1 MTAVDA
7 SDRVHGPASHR
18 GGPAGPP
25 GLAGQRVA
33 PGDFARRRGP
43 RQPGGLAG
51 RERDLAVISAFVD
64 ERAAHGGALLLFGE
78 PGVGKSALL
87 DAAEEEAAIADI
99 RVLRAAGA
107 RFENVSFCGLNQL
120 LLPLC
125 DDLDRLDGPQRDA
138 LNVALGFRDGPA
150 CEPLLVSN
158 AVVTLLRQVAADRPL
173 LLIVDNLHWLDRGS
187 GRVLGFAARRL
198 RGSRVGLIAAERTG
212 AARPCALEIPGHEV
226 RPLDDHASARL
237 LTARFP
243 GLASQVRRRIV
254 TEARG
259 NPMALLELPAALTD
273 RQRSAEAPLPA
284 ALPLSGRLRALLR
297 ARVSALPATAG
308 YLLLVAALEGTG
320 DLGLLRTAAPRQCE
334 AGDLALAEQAGLV
347 QVDEAAARVTFAHP
361 LVRFAVLQL
370 SAGGEVRRA
379 HLALAAQLSDQ
390 PGRRAWHLAG
400 AAIEHGRAAAAALT
414 RPPRQQGGGDAG
426 QARRL
431 ATAAY
436 LAANVV
442 GDLNAAEVLLADAR
456 RASPGREP
464 SAEIALATA
473 GVLLHGDGDM
483 AAAHR
488 LLMRGMETMRNGEA
502 GPLSAEEALWD
513 LVTVCRLSG
522 RADHRESLE
531 RFLATSASTFT
542 VSVRAAVRGAI
553 DPSAALG
560 PLDTTI
566 ESLACQAEPA
576 EIVRTASA
584 SAFGGSL
591 QDCRQALR
599 LVAREEAA
607 DSAGTPAMQAS
618 ILLALEAY
626 QAGLWEEAWQLAE
639 AAETRCARRGYQ
651 LLSRQARTVLAFVA
665 AGRGDAE
672 TARGH
677 ADEVTRWA
685 APRGITLLLGAARYA
700 CARAALAQ
708 SDFQTAY
715 HQATRISLA
724 GDVSSQPFAA
734 WVTLDLVEA
743 ALRTDRHS
751 DAVAHVKA
759 VRQAGLAAVSPR
771 MKLLSTAAMAMT
783 AADDEA
789 PALFD
794 LALASE
800 DAGRWP
806 FDRARVRLLFGERL
820 RRVREVTRA
829 RGFLSDAFDEFRRL
843 GAPTWADRAA
853 MELRAAGLAPPGA
866 DRCGHQVLTP
876 QELQIARLAAAGL
889 SNKQIAGRLFMSHRT
904 VASHLYR
911 TFPKLGITSRAA
923 LGGVLPREEN

>member
-1 MTAVDA
+1 MTAVDV
-7 SDRVHGPASHR
+7 SDRADGPARHC
-18 GGPAGPP
+18 GDPTGLH
-25 GLAGQRVA
+25 GLAGQRVMHEVSA
-33 PGDFARRRGP
+33 LRHRP
-43 RQPGGLAG
+43 RQQGGLAG
-51 RERDLAVISAFVD
+51 RERDLAFISAFVD
-64 ERAAHGGALLLFGE
+64 ERAAHGGALRLFGE

-87 DAAEEEAAIADI
+87 DAAEQEAATVDI

-107 RFENVSFCGLNQL
+107 QSENVRFCGLNQL

-125 DDLDRLDGPQRDA
+125 DDLDRLDGRQRDA

-158 AVVTLLRQVAADRPL
+158 AVVALLSLVAADRPL
-173 LLIVDNLHWLDRGS
+173 LLVVDNLHWLDRGS
-187 GRVLGFAARRL
+187 AQVLGLAARRL

-212 AARPCALEIPGHEV
+212 AARPSALEIPGHEV

-273 RQRSAEAPLPA
+273 RQRSGLAPLPA
-284 ALPLSGRLRALLR
+284 ALPLSGRLRALLKAR
-297 ARVSALPATAG
+297 ASALPATAR

-320 DLGLLRTAAPRQCE
+320 DLSLLRAAAPRQCE
-334 AGDLALAEQAGLV
+334 TGDLALAERAGLV
-347 QVDEAAARVTFAHP
+347 QVDEAAARVTFAYP
-361 LVRFAVLQL
+361 LVRSTVLQL
-370 SAGGEVRRA
+370 SASGVVRQA
-379 HLALAAQLSDQ
+379 HLALAAQLSAQ

-400 AAIEHGRAAAAALT
+400 AAVEHGHAAAAGLT
-414 RPPRQQGGGDAG
+414 RSPRQQDEGDVG

-442 GDLNAAEVLLADAR
+442 GDLHAAEALLADAR
-456 RASPGREP
+456 SASRGRET

-473 GVLLHGDGDM
+473 VVLLHGDVDM

-488 LLMRGMETMRNGEA
+488 LLMRGMETMRDAEA

-531 RFLATSASTFT
+531 RFLATSGSAFT
-542 VSVRAAVRGAI
+542 VSVRAAARSAI

-566 ESLACQAEPA
+566 ESLVCQADPA
-576 EIVRTASA
+576 GIVRIASA

-599 LVAREEAA
+599 LVARQEAA

-626 QAGLWEEAWQLAE
+626 QTGQWEEAWQLAE
-639 AAETRCARRGYQ
+639 AAGTRSADRGYQ
-651 LLSRQARTVLAFVA
+651 LLSHQARTVLAFVA
-665 AGRGDAE
+665 ASRGDAE

-677 ADEVTRWA
+677 ADEITRWA

-715 HQATRISLA
+715 LQAARISPV

-734 WVTLDLVEA
+734 WAALDLVEA

-751 DAVAHVKA
+751 DAVAHVEA
-759 VRQAGLAAVSPR
+759 VRQAGLAAASPR
-771 MKLLSTAAMAMT
+771 MALLSTAAMAMT

-800 DAGRWP
+800 YAGRWP

-820 RRVREVTRA
+820 RRAREVTRA
-829 RGFLSDAFDEFRRL
+829 RGCLSEAFDEFRRL
-843 GAPTWADRAA
+843 GALTWAERAA
-853 MELRAAGLAPPGA
+853 MELRAAGLALPGA

-889 SNKQIAGRLFMSHRT
+889 TNKQIAGQLFMSHRT
-904 VASHLYR
+904 VGCHLYR
-911 TFPKLGITSRAA
+911 MFPKLGITSRAA